1 MCGVGVSEYLFPR
14 RSLIAGLLVVMG
26 PAFAGCSSLPSMP
39 SAPSFSSIFGPSS
52 DASNAQAAAATL
64 PADFQCP
71 DVNIRQ
77 GAATLTS
84 SANPAEST
92 AMNMRY
98 QVSITTT
105 ARECRLLPNNML
117 SIKVGMQGRVI
128 LGPEGSPGP
137 VDVPIRFAVVR
148 EGIDPRPIVTK
159 LDRVAVT
166 MTPSETNVLFT
177 HVAEGLEFPM
187 PRAAEIDAYI
197 VYIGFDP
204 SAVQEPKKPRQ
215 KPAARRK
222 TS

>member
-1 MCGVGVSEYLFPR
+1 
-14 RSLIAGLLVVMG
+14 
-26 PAFAGCSSLPSMP
+26 
-39 SAPSFSSIFGPSS
+39 
-52 DASNAQAAAATL
+52 
-64 PADFQCP
+64 
-71 DVNIRQ
+71 
-77 GAATLTS
+77 
-84 SANPAEST
+84 
-92 AMNMRY
+92 
-98 QVSITTT
+98 
-105 ARECRLLPNNML
+105 ML

-137 VDVPIRFAVVR
+137 VDVPVRFAVVR

-166 MTPSETNVLFT
+166 VTPSESNVLFT

-187 PRAAEIDAYI
+187 PRGGEIDSYV

-204 SAVQEPKKPRQ
+204 SAVQEPKKPRG